1 MDSAGESWAGELR
14 EHGYR
19 ITAQRELIL
28 RAIHE
33 LPHPNQESILA
44 EVRARAKGVNRTTVY
59 RTLAMLEEV
68 GLVEHAHIGT
78 GAPVY
83 HLAGHRD
90 HIHLVCQ
97 NCQAVVSVPGAI
109 ASEFTSELEEL
120 CGFRVDVSHTGL
132 SGLCESC
139 RSGSD

>member
-1 MDSAGESWAGELR
+1 MNAATDSWAEELR

-28 RAIHE
+28 RAIHD
-33 LPHPNQESILA
+33 LPHPNQESILE
-44 EVRARAKGVNRTTVY
+44 EVQARAKEVNRTTVY

-83 HLAGHRD
+83 HLSGHRD

-97 NCQAVVSVPGAI
+97 NCQDVMSVPGDS
-109 ASEFTSELEEL
+109 ASPFVSELEAL
-120 CGFRVDVSHTGL
+120 CGFRVDISHTAL